1 VSISSLQLGQLSV
14 RAIVLGLN
22 DFGPLALYVTLCRA
36 QDTSMVRTT
45 RKIKIKKEK
54 ITYCI
59 LIPFWIIPHL
69 SLLTSSEILL
79 AVHVQGVDLVTKAYC
94 SCIRTN
100 RTGDKYFS
108 MIGNN
113 LIWLSVRPSFSFTS
127 TKKEYSEEFFDTN
140 ISGSPPLRL
149 F

>member
-1 VSISSLQLGQLSV
+1 V
-14 RAIVLGLN
+14 
-22 DFGPLALYVTLCRA
+22 LYVTFCRA
-36 QDTSMVRTT
+36 PAISMVRTT
-45 RKIKIKKEK
+45 RNIKIKKEK
-54 ITYCI
+54 MTYCM
-59 LIPFWIIPHL
+59 LTPFRIIPRL
-69 SLLTSSEILL
+69 SLSTSSENLL
-79 AVHVQGVDLVTKAYC
+79 AVHVRGVDLVTKAYC

-127 TKKEYSEEFFDTN
+127 TKKESSEEFFDTN